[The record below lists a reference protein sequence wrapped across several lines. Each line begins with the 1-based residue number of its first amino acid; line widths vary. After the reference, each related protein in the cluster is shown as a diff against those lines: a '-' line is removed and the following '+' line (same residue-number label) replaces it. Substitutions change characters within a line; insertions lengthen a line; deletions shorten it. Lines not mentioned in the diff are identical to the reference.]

1 MTSWM
6 NTFYMDDVQWK
17 LPQLFYFTWE
27 LPGAAA
33 VAGSQTACRA
43 RCPDCC
49 SQSPFLVLFANSPRL
64 DRHAHELMEL
74 LAKTFLVVIFSQ
86 FASKNKVN

>member
-1 MTSWM
+1 MASWM

-33 VAGSQTACRA
+33 VAGSQTACRRA
-43 RCPDCC
+43 
-49 SQSPFLVLFANSPRL
+49 VLTAVLKAHSWSCLQTVL
-64 DRHAHELMEL
+64 DWTGMLM
-74 LAKTFLVVIFSQ
+74 
-86 FASKNKVN
+86 N